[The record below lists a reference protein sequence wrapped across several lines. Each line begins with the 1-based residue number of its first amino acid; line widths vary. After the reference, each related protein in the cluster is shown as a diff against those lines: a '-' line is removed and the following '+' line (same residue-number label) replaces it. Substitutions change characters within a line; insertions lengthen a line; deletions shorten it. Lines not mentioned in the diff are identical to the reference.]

1 MHRQAPLSALSAID
15 EVQHDPSAR
24 CPVTLMPGESLSPS
38 VHGANTSI
46 VVLVID
52 RVVVGV
58 IDEDALGRVR
68 STVCETL
75 ARPPKKAPIA
85 TPTAMKAIMARR
97 SLIMPA
103 SPNW

>member
-1 MHRQAPLSALSAID
+1 MPFADMHRQAPLSALSAID

-46 VVLVID
+46 VVLMID

-58 IDEDALGRVR
+58 IDEDAVAEFGAPFAKRWP
-68 STVCETL
+68 
-75 ARPPKKAPIA
+75 AHGKRPRLPLP
-85 TPTAMKAIMARR
+85 RR
-97 SLIMPA
+97 REQL
-103 SPNW
+103 